1 MYGIKDYVSPVAGKF
16 RVTSGEGNRK
26 AKRTTNGAMMSS
38 FHHGVDIAGQTPGSK
53 PDIRNVT
60 AGRVLWAGKAGGY
73 GNTVVVQ
80 NPDGYIVQ
88 YGHLDSISVRAGD
101 NVSAG
106 QKIGVMGA
114 TGNVTGVHLDMI
126 VIKDGK
132 SLRRDGSVLASAPNA
147 ILRRA
152 KAKPSSNQSASTSAT
167 PTPTAPTTA
176 VTPSAQTTPSV
187 TNTTAVT
194 TDFLSPTVGTE
205 SFSSTPLNLLQG
217 GVGIAIPE
225 TQSENRLFGQ
235 IADMN
240 LTKGLESIYAEAS
253 RAIAGVKDDLES
265 RPMIQSNNPLRAEL
279 SSIFDS
285 IDI

>member
-60 AGRVLWAGKAGGY
+60 AGRVLWTGKAGGY

-152 KAKPSSNQSASTSAT
+152 KAKPTSSQSAPPASTSAT
-167 PTPTAPTTA
+167 PTSVAPSS
-176 VTPSAQTTPSV
+176 PQTTPSV
-187 TNTTAVT
+187 PNATAVA
-194 TDFLSPTVGTE
+194 TDFLSPTIGTE

>member
-26 AKRTTNGAMMSS
+26 AKRTITGAMMSS

-60 AGRVLWAGKAGGY
+60 AGRVLWTGKAGGY

-126 VIKDGK
+126 VIKNGK
-132 SLRRDGSVLASAPNA
+132 SLRRDGSVLAPAPNA

-152 KAKPSSNQSASTSAT
+152 KAKPSSNQSTTSASTSAT
-167 PTPTAPTTA
+167 PTSVAPSS
-176 VTPSAQTTPSV
+176 PQTTPSV
-187 TNTTAVT
+187 PNATAVA
-194 TDFLSPTVGTE
+194 TDFLSPTIGTE

>member
-26 AKRTTNGAMMSS
+26 AKRTITGAMMSS

-60 AGRVLWAGKAGGY
+60 AGRVLWTGKAGGY

-126 VIKDGK
+126 VIKNGK
-132 SLRRDGSVLASAPNA
+132 SLKRDGSVLAPAPNA

-152 KAKPSSNQSASTSAT
+152 KAKPSANQSTTPASTSAT
-167 PTPTAPTTA
+167 PSA
-176 VTPSAQTTPSV
+176 VTLSPQATPSA

-194 TDFLSPTVGTE
+194 TDYLSPTISAE
-205 SFSSTPLNLLQG
+205 SFSITPLNLLHG

>member
-60 AGRVLWAGKAGGY
+60 AGRVVWTGKAGGY

-88 YGHLDSISVRAGD
+88 YGHLDSISVKAGD

-126 VIKDGK
+126 VIKNGK
-132 SLRRDGSVLASAPNA
+132 SLKRDGSVLASAPNA

-152 KAKPSSNQSASTSAT
+152 KAKPSSNQSTTSASTSAT
-167 PTPTAPTTA
+167 PTA
-176 VTPSAQTTPSV
+176 VTPSAQATPSAT
-187 TNTTAVT
+187 TNTTVA
-194 TDFLSPTVGTE
+194 TDFLSPAVSTE
-205 SFSSTPLNLLQG
+205 SFSSTPLNLLHG

>member
-26 AKRTTNGAMMSS
+26 ARRTTNGAMMSS

-152 KAKPSSNQSASTSAT
+152 KAKPSSSQSAPSASTSAT
-167 PTPTAPTTA
+167 PSA
-176 VTPSAQTTPSV
+176 VTPSPQTTPSAS
-187 TNTTAVT
+187 NTTAVA